1 MSDRP
6 LKVLLIDQDP
16 IFRLG
21 LRVALEQVP
30 NLEVTSEA
38 QTDTVALHILAEFAK
53 KDPKAVNLVILELGN
68 SRYLQLC
75 RQLKAQYP
83 NLPILLLSSVSEPG
97 LLMAAR
103 DAGVNGYCPK
113 GTPVSELVE
122 AMQLL
127 ASGGIYWDREDGGSG
142 GVGEWGSRGEIT
154 ANSRRDAI
162 NRVSRSTD
170 AINRVFAQSSR
181 LPLARLRNNWRL
193 SGINYINATL
203 AEVTAQLQV
212 PGLPVLDR
220 AILAGQRRELLA
232 AGWLVNQLLAAPQE
246 RQQDKVRSQTWL
258 TTQDSPANPSLNSA
272 VVIDSPIKQNYP
284 SLLSP
289 RALQA
294 TLFSSC
300 VAKLQ
305 LPLQNLCDEP
315 LEIDIFRQDKKRELL
330 YLILQKLA
338 NSLDE
343 LRTSQ
348 IEVHRLNELKN
359 IILSDLWQASTTD
372 FFGKFTKVQVGN
384 QNLEIVTFLLQA
396 NKVVETEIIIKI
408 PLVVELFSYLLFQTD
423 LSIDNA
429 IYPAGSLEAMEQS
442 LIILENL
449 LIQVANGVVQ
459 PLLNTLA
466 DVEAIKE
473 SFYDRQFI
481 STREIERFRNDL
493 SWKYRL
499 RNYVSE
505 AQAIFESRYELLVFT
520 PRGIAKISIY
530 APRNQELAQLSG
542 IPLLVTLALE
552 FRDAIAP
559 RLKSVL
565 SFAGSGIVF
574 VLTQVI
580 GRGLGLIGRGILQ
593 GIGSVSLS
601 ERKNKNL

>member
-75 RQLKAQYP
+75 RQLKAEYP
-83 NLPILLLSSVSEPG
+83 NLPILLLSSVSELG

-103 DAGVNGYCPK
+103 DAGVDGYCPK
-113 GTPVSELVE
+113 GTVVSELVE

-127 ASGGIYWDREDGGSG
+127 ASGGSYWDGS
-142 GVGEWGSRGEIT
+142 T
-154 ANSRRDAI
+154 NTDPI
-162 NRVSRSTD
+162 NRVSTTS
-170 AINRVFAQSSR
+170 QSSP
-181 LPLARLRNNWRL
+181 LPFARLRNNWRL
-193 SGINYINATL
+193 LGIDYINATL
-203 AEVTAQLQV
+203 AKVTAQLQV
-212 PGLPVLDR
+212 PGLPLLDR

-232 AGWLVNQLLAAPQE
+232 AGWLVNRLLATPQE
-246 RQQDKVRSQTWL
+246 RQNEKMTAIAQAL
-258 TTQDSPANPSLNSA
+258 TNPSFNSA

-305 LPLQNLCDEP
+305 LPLQNLSDEP
-315 LEIDIFRQDKKRELL
+315 LEIDIFRPDKKRELL

-348 IEVHRLNELKN
+348 IEIHRLNELKQ
-359 IILSDLWQASTTD
+359 IILCDLWQGSTTD

-396 NKVVETEIIIKI
+396 GKVVETEILLKI
-408 PLVVELFSYLLFQTD
+408 PLIVELFSYLLFQTD

-429 IYPAGSLEAMEQS
+429 IYAAGSLEAMEQS
-442 LIILENL
+442 LIILENF
-449 LIQVANGVVQ
+449 LIQVANSVAQ

-466 DVEAIKE
+466 DVEAIKQ

-505 AQAIFESRYELLVFT
+505 AQAIFESRYELFVFT

-530 APRNQELAQLSG
+530 APRSQELAQLSG

-559 RLKSVL
+559 RLKSLL

-593 GIGSVSLS
+593 GIGSAKLP
-601 ERKNKNL
+601 ERNLRRNDDRPK

>member
-30 NLEVTSEA
+30 NLQVTAEA

-53 KDPKAVNLVILELGN
+53 KDPKAVNLLILELGN

-75 RQLKAQYP
+75 RQLKAEYP

-113 GTPVSELVE
+113 GTPVSELLD

-127 ASGGIYWDREDGGSG
+127 ASGGSYWDKVGESGGEGEGGSG
-142 GVGEWGSRGEIT
+142 GKIT
-154 ANSRRDAI
+154 ANFC
-162 NRVSRSTD
+162 TD
-170 AINRVFAQSSR
+170 AINGISTTPHSSPVFF
-181 LPLARLRNNWRL
+181 ARLRNNWRL
-193 SGINYINATL
+193 SGIDYINATL
-203 AEVTAQLQV
+203 AKVTAQLQV
-212 PGLPVLDR
+212 PGLPLLDR

-232 AGWLVNQLLAAPQE
+232 AGWLVNRLLATPQE
-246 RQQDKVRSQTWL
+246 REYDTISSQTSL
-258 TTQDSPANPSLNSA
+258 TTQDSPLTNPSVNST
-272 VVIDSPIKQNYP
+272 VVISPIKQNSP

-343 LRTSQ
+343 LRASQ
-348 IEVHRLNELKN
+348 IEVHRLNQFIN
-359 IILSDLWQASTTD
+359 IILCDLWQASTTD

-396 NKVVETEIIIKI
+396 AKVVETEILLKI
-408 PLVVELFSYLLFQTD
+408 PLVIELFSYLLFQTD

-429 IYPAGSLEAMEQS
+429 IYAAGSLEAMEQS

-466 DVEAIKE
+466 DVEGIKQ

-499 RNYVSE
+499 RNYVTE

-542 IPLLVTLALE
+542 IPLLVTLVLE

-559 RLKSVL
+559 RLKSLL

>member
-21 LRVALEQVP
+21 LRVALEQVSH
-30 NLEVTSEA
+30 LEVTAEA
-38 QTDTVALHILAEFAK
+38 QTDTVALHILASFAK

-75 RQLKAQYP
+75 RQLKVEYP

-103 DAGVNGYCPK
+103 DAGVDGYCPK
-113 GTPVSELVE
+113 GTPVSELLD

-127 ASGGIYWDREDGGSG
+127 ASGGSYWDGVSEGGSG
-142 GVGEWGSRGEIT
+142 RKIT
-154 ANSRRDAI
+154 PNSSLSYRR
-162 NRVSRSTD
+162 
-170 AINRVFAQSSR
+170 SSGTS
-181 LPLARLRNNWRL
+181 LPHSSPVPFARLRNNWRL
-193 SGINYINATL
+193 SGIDYINATL
-203 AEVTAQLQV
+203 AKVTAQLQV
-212 PGLPVLDR
+212 PGLPLLDR

-232 AGWLVNQLLAAPQE
+232 AGWLVNRLLATPQE
-246 RQQDKVRSQTWL
+246 RQYDKITAL
-258 TTQDSPANPSLNSA
+258 AATQDSPPTNPSLNSA
-272 VVIDSPIKQNYP
+272 VVISPIKQNSP

-305 LPLQNLCDEP
+305 LPLQNLGDEP
-315 LEIDIFRQDKKRELL
+315 LEIDIFRQEKKRELL

-343 LRTSQ
+343 VRISQ
-348 IEVHRLNELKN
+348 IEVYQLYELKN
-359 IILSDLWQASTTD
+359 IILRDLWQASTTD

-396 NKVVETEIIIKI
+396 AKVVETEILLKI

-423 LSIDNA
+423 LSIDNT
-429 IYPAGSLEAMEQS
+429 IYSAGSVEAMEQS
-442 LIILENL
+442 LMILENL

-466 DVEAIKE
+466 DVEKIKQT
-473 SFYDRQFI
+473 FYDRQFI

-559 RLKSVL
+559 RLKSLL

-574 VLTQVI
+574 VLTQII

>member
-1 MSDRP
+1 MSDP

-21 LRVALEQVP
+21 LRVVLEQVP

-38 QTDTVALHILAEFAK
+38 ETDTVALHILAEFAK

-75 RQLKAQYP
+75 RQLKAEYP

-103 DAGVNGYCPK
+103 DAGVDGYCPK
-113 GTPVSELVE
+113 GTLVSELVE
-122 AMQLL
+122 AMQLI
-127 ASGGIYWDREDGGSG
+127 ASGGNYWQGGGKITPNSSPSYRRSDGTSLP
-142 GVGEWGSRGEIT
+142 
-154 ANSRRDAI
+154 
-162 NRVSRSTD
+162 
-170 AINRVFAQSSR
+170 QSSR
-181 LPLARLRNNWRL
+181 LPFARLRNNWHL
-193 SGINYINATL
+193 LGINSINATL
-203 AEVTAQLQV
+203 AEVTAKLQV
-212 PGLPVLDR
+212 PGLPLLER

-232 AGWLVNQLLAAPQE
+232 AGWLVNRLLATPQE
-246 RQQDKVRSQTWL
+246 RQNDKMTAIAQPL
-258 TTQDSPANPSLNSA
+258 TNPSLNSA
-272 VVIDSPIKQNYP
+272 IVIDSPIKQNYP

-305 LPLQNLCDEP
+305 LPLQNLSDQP
-315 LEIDIFRQDKKRELL
+315 LEVDILRPDKKRDLL

-343 LRTSQ
+343 LRASQ
-348 IEVHRLNELKN
+348 IEVHQLKELKH
-359 IILSDLWQASTTD
+359 IILCDLWQASTTD

-396 NKVVETEIIIKI
+396 AKVVETEIILKI

-429 IYPAGSLEAMEQS
+429 IYAAGSLEAMEQS

-466 DVEAIKE
+466 DVEAIKQ

-505 AQAIFESRYELLVFT
+505 AQAIFESRYELFVFT

-530 APRNQELAQLSG
+530 APRSQELAQLSG

-559 RLKSVL
+559 RLKSLL
-565 SFAGSGIVF
+565 SLFGGGIVF

-593 GIGSVSLS
+593 GIGSAKLP
-601 ERKNKNL
+601 ERNLKRNDDRSR

>member
-38 QTDTVALHILAEFAK
+38 QTDIVALHILAEFAK

-75 RQLKAQYP
+75 RQLKAEYP

-103 DAGVNGYCPK
+103 DAGVDGYCPK
-113 GTPVSELVE
+113 GTLVSELVE

-127 ASGGIYWDREDGGSG
+127 ASGGSYWEDGGK
-142 GVGEWGSRGEIT
+142 IT
-154 ANSRRDAI
+154 PNSSLSYRRSDGT
-162 NRVSRSTD
+162 SLP
-170 AINRVFAQSSR
+170 QSSR
-181 LPLARLRNNWRL
+181 LPFARLRNNWHL
-193 SGINYINATL
+193 LGINSINATL
-203 AEVTAQLQV
+203 AEVTAKLQI
-212 PGLPVLDR
+212 PGLPLLER

-232 AGWLVNQLLAAPQE
+232 AGWLVNRLLATPQE
-246 RQQDKVRSQTWL
+246 RQNDKMTAL
-258 TTQDSPANPSLNSA
+258 TAAQDSPAANPSLNSA
-272 VVIDSPIKQNYP
+272 IVIDSPIKQNYP

-300 VAKLQ
+300 VTKLQ
-305 LPLQNLCDEP
+305 LPLQNLSDEP
-315 LEIDIFRQDKKRELL
+315 LEIDIFRQDKKRDLL

-348 IEVHRLNELKN
+348 IEVHRLNELKI
-359 IILSDLWQASTTD
+359 IILCDLWQASTTD

-396 NKVVETEIIIKI
+396 AKVVETEIINKI

-449 LIQVANGVVQ
+449 LIQVANCVVH

-466 DVEAIKE
+466 DVEAIKQ

-530 APRNQELAQLSG
+530 APRSQELAQLSG

-559 RLKSVL
+559 RLKSLL
-565 SFAGSGIVF
+565 SFFGSGIVF

-593 GIGSVSLS
+593 GIGSAKLP
-601 ERKNKNL
+601 ERNLKRNDDRPK

>member
-38 QTDTVALHILAEFAK
+38 QTDTVALYILAEFAK
-53 KDPKAVNLVILELGN
+53 KDPKAVNLVILELAN

-75 RQLKAQYP
+75 RQLKAEYP
-83 NLPILLLSSVSEPG
+83 NLPILLLSSVSETG

-103 DAGVNGYCPK
+103 DAGVDGYCPK
-113 GTPVSELVE
+113 GTVVSELVE

-127 ASGGIYWDREDGGSG
+127 ASGGSYWDGS
-142 GVGEWGSRGEIT
+142 T
-154 ANSRRDAI
+154 NTTNTDAI
-162 NRVSRSTD
+162 NRVSTNTD
-170 AINRVFAQSSR
+170 AINRVSTTSQSSP
-181 LPLARLRNNWRL
+181 LPFARLRNNWRL
-193 SGINYINATL
+193 LGIDYINATL
-203 AEVTAQLQV
+203 AKVTAQLQV
-212 PGLPVLDR
+212 PGLPLLER

-232 AGWLVNQLLAAPQE
+232 AGWLVNRLLATPQE
-246 RQQDKVRSQTWL
+246 RQNEKMTAIAQPL
-258 TTQDSPANPSLNSA
+258 TNPSFNSA

-294 TLFSSC
+294 RLFSSC

-305 LPLQNLCDEP
+305 LPLQNLSDEP
-315 LEIDIFRQDKKRELL
+315 LEIDIFRPDKKRELL

-348 IEVHRLNELKN
+348 IEIYRLNELKN
-359 IILSDLWQASTTD
+359 IILCDLWQGSTTD

-396 NKVVETEIIIKI
+396 AKVVETEILLKI

-449 LIQVANGVVQ
+449 LIQVANCVVQ

-466 DVEAIKE
+466 DVEAIKQ

-530 APRNQELAQLSG
+530 APRSQELAQLSG

-559 RLKSVL
+559 RLKSLL

-574 VLTQVI
+574 LLTQVI

-593 GIGSVSLS
+593 GIGSAKLP
-601 ERKNKNL
+601 ERNLKRNDDPPK

>member
-53 KDPKAVNLVILELGN
+53 NDPKAVNLVILELGN

-75 RQLKAQYP
+75 RQLKAEYP

-103 DAGVNGYCPK
+103 DAGVDGYCPK
-113 GTPVSELVE
+113 GTLVSELVE

-127 ASGGIYWDREDGGSG
+127 ASGGSYWD
-142 GVGEWGSRGEIT
+142 GVGEVGSGEEIT
-154 ANSRRDAI
+154 SNSPLSYRRS
-162 NRVSRSTD
+162 VSYRRSDGTSLP
-170 AINRVFAQSSR
+170 QSSR
-181 LPLARLRNNWRL
+181 LPFARLRNNWHL
-193 SGINYINATL
+193 LGINSINATL
-203 AEVTAQLQV
+203 AEVTAKLQR
-212 PGLPVLDR
+212 PGLPLLDR

-232 AGWLVNQLLAAPQE
+232 ASWLVNRLLATPQE
-246 RQQDKVRSQTWL
+246 RQNDKMTAL
-258 TTQDSPANPSLNSA
+258 GAAQDSPAANPSLNTA
-272 VVIDSPIKQNYP
+272 IVIDSSIKQNYP

-294 TLFSSC
+294 RLFSSC

-305 LPLQNLCDEP
+305 LPLQNLSDEP
-315 LEIDIFRQDKKRELL
+315 LEIDIFRQDKKRDLL

-343 LRTSQ
+343 LRASQ
-348 IEVHRLNELKN
+348 IEVHRLNELTN
-359 IILSDLWQASTTD
+359 IILCDLWQASTTD

-396 NKVVETEIIIKI
+396 AKVVETEILLKI

-449 LIQVANGVVQ
+449 LIQVANCVVQ

-466 DVEAIKE
+466 DVEAIKQ

-505 AQAIFESRYELLVFT
+505 AEAIFESRYELLVFT

-530 APRNQELAQLSG
+530 APRSQELAQLSG

-559 RLKSVL
+559 RLKSLL

-593 GIGSVSLS
+593 GIGSAKLP
-601 ERKNKNL
+601 ERNLRRNDDRPTK

>member
-30 NLEVTSEA
+30 NLEVTAEA
-38 QTDTVALHILAEFAK
+38 QTDTVALHILAEFAQNN
-53 KDPKAVNLVILELGN
+53 PKAVNLVILELAN

-75 RQLKAQYP
+75 RQLKAEYP

-103 DAGVNGYCPK
+103 DAGVDGYCPK

-122 AMQLL
+122 AMQLVV
-127 ASGGIYWDREDGGSG
+127 SGGSYWDGEMGSG
-142 GVGEWGSRGEIT
+142 GKIT
-154 ANSRRDAI
+154 VNSRTDTGY
-162 NRVSRSTD
+162 RVSRTDTGYRVSTTPH
-170 AINRVFAQSSR
+170 SS
-181 LPLARLRNNWRL
+181 PFPFARLRNNWRL
-193 SGINYINATL
+193 SGIDYINATL

-212 PGLPVLDR
+212 PGLPLLDR

-232 AGWLVNQLLAAPQE
+232 AGWLVNRLLAAPQE
-246 RQQDKVRSQTWL
+246 RQYDSISSQTSL
-258 TTQDSPANPSLNSA
+258 SSIQDSPATNPSLNSA
-272 VVIDSPIKQNYP
+272 VVISPIKQNSP

-305 LPLQNLCDEP
+305 LPLQNLGDEP
-315 LEIDIFRQDKKRELL
+315 LEIDIFRQEKKRELL

-343 LRTSQ
+343 LRASQ
-348 IEVHRLNELKN
+348 IEVHRLNEFKN
-359 IILSDLWQASTTD
+359 IILCDLWQASTTD

-396 NKVVETEIIIKI
+396 AKVVETEILVKI

-423 LSIDNA
+423 LSIDNT
-429 IYPAGSLEAMEQS
+429 IYAAGSVEAMEQS
-442 LIILENL
+442 LMILENL

-466 DVEAIKE
+466 DVEKIKQT
-473 SFYDRQFI
+473 FYDRQFI

-559 RLKSVL
+559 RLKSLL

>member
-75 RQLKAQYP
+75 RQLKAGYP

-103 DAGVNGYCPK
+103 DAGVDGYCPK
-113 GTPVSELVE
+113 GTLVSELVE
-122 AMQLL
+122 AIQLL
-127 ASGGIYWDREDGGSG
+127 VSGGSYWDGS
-142 GVGEWGSRGEIT
+142 T
-154 ANSRRDAI
+154 NTTNTDAI
-162 NRVSRSTD
+162 NRVSTTSP
-170 AINRVFAQSSR
+170 F
-181 LPLARLRNNWRL
+181 PFARLRNNWHL
-193 SGINYINATL
+193 LAINSINATL
-203 AEVTAQLQV
+203 AKVTAQLQV
-212 PGLPVLDR
+212 PGLPLLER
-220 AILAGQRRELLA
+220 AILAGQRRELFA
-232 AGWLVNQLLAAPQE
+232 ATWLVNRLLATSEE
-246 RQQDKVRSQTWL
+246 RQNEKMTAIAAPL
-258 TTQDSPANPSLNSA
+258 TNPSLNSA
-272 VVIDSPIKQNYP
+272 IVIDSPIKQNYP

-305 LPLQNLCDEP
+305 LPLQNLSDEP
-315 LEIDIFRQDKKRELL
+315 LEVDIFRQDKKRDLL

-343 LRTSQ
+343 LRASQ
-348 IEVHRLNELKN
+348 IEVHRLDELRS
-359 IILSDLWQASTTD
+359 IILCDLWQASTTD

-396 NKVVETEIIIKI
+396 AKVVETEILLKI

-466 DVEAIKE
+466 DVEAIKQ

-530 APRNQELAQLSG
+530 APRSQELAELSG

-559 RLKSVL
+559 RFKSLL
-565 SFAGSGIVF
+565 SFFGSGIVF

-593 GIGSVSLS
+593 GIGSAKLPERSLK
-601 ERKNKNL
+601 RNDDRLK